1 MLRAAIVLGLLVLT
15 SCQAEP
21 SFDERYADT
30 AKELGQKADELDEE
44 LAEGPGDCAPVTEE
58 ASACAREGEPSG
70 R

>member
-1 MLRAAIVLGLLVLT
+1 MRRAAIVLGLLVLT

-44 LAEGPGDCAPVTEE
+44 LAEGPGECAPETEK
-58 ASACAREGEPSG
+58 AAACARKGD
-70 R
+70 